1 MNKVILI
8 GNLNKNI
15 DLKYLT
21 TGVAVGESSMAINQV
36 YKKQDGTKVQDTCFI
51 DIVMYGRSAEIS
63 NQYLKKG
70 SKLCIEGKL
79 NFQQWS
85 DQYGN
90 KRSKHIV
97 SVEKVE
103 FLDTKSDDNVQQATQ
118 SPMQQTP
125 QDTNMQQT
133 PQDTNMQQNQTLT
146 NQQNTLTQDLEDV
159 LSKNFTIM
167 RKNDT
172 GLIHFKGTES
182 EYKFAQDNWAAL
194 FELIKAKLPHT
205 SKFDIQKDIIQTDT
219 AQAINFDI
227 QEEEIPF

>member
-8 GNLNKNI
+8 GNLTKNI
-15 DLKYLT
+15 DLKYLN

-85 DQYGN
+85 DQNGN

-103 FLDTKSDDNVQQATQ
+103 FLDARSDDSNA
-118 SPMQQTP
+118 
-125 QDTNMQQT
+125 QQT

-146 NQQNTLTQDLEDV
+146 NQQNTLIQNLESV
-159 LSKNFTIM
+159 LLKNFTIM

-194 FELIKAKLPHT
+194 FELIKTKLPHT

>member
-8 GNLNKNI
+8 GNLTKNI

-103 FLDTKSDDNVQQATQ
+103 FLDIKSDDNV
-118 SPMQQTP
+118 
-125 QDTNMQQT
+125 QQT

-146 NQQNTLTQDLEDV
+146 NQQNTLTQHLEDV

>member
-8 GNLNKNI
+8 GNLTKNI

-125 QDTNMQQT
+125 QDTNI
-133 PQDTNMQQNQTLT
+133 QQNQTLT
-146 NQQNTLTQDLEDV
+146 NQQNTLTQHLEDV

>member
-8 GNLNKNI
+8 GNLTKNI

-103 FLDTKSDDNVQQATQ
+103 FLDTKSDDN
-118 SPMQQTP
+118 
-125 QDTNMQQT
+125 MQQT
-133 PQDTNMQQNQTLT
+133 PQDTNMQQNQAVTKE
-146 NQQNTLTQDLEDV
+146 QNTLIQNLESV
-159 LSKNFTIM
+159 LLKNFTIM

>member
-8 GNLNKNI
+8 GNLTKNI

-103 FLDTKSDDNVQQATQ
+103 FLDTKSDDN
-118 SPMQQTP
+118 MQQTP

-133 PQDTNMQQNQTLT
+133 PQDTNMQQNQAVTKE
-146 NQQNTLTQDLEDV
+146 QNTLTQNLESV
-159 LSKNFTIM
+159 LLKNFTIK

-182 EYKFAQDNWAAL
+182 EYKFAQDNWANL

-219 AQAINFDI
+219 AHAINCDI
-227 QEEEIPF
+227 KEEEIPF

>member
-8 GNLNKNI
+8 GNLTKNI

-103 FLDTKSDDNVQQATQ
+103 FLDTKSDDNVQQAPQ
-118 SPMQQTP
+118 STMQQTP
-125 QDTNMQQT
+125 QDTNV
-133 PQDTNMQQNQTLT
+133 QQNQTLT
-146 NQQNTLTQDLEDV
+146 KEQNTLTQHLEDV

>member
-8 GNLNKNI
+8 GNLTKNI

-103 FLDTKSDDNVQQATQ
+103 FLDTKSDDNVQQ
-118 SPMQQTP
+118 
-125 QDTNMQQT
+125 T

-146 NQQNTLTQDLEDV
+146 NQQNTLTQHLEDV
-159 LSKNFTIM
+159 LSKNFTIT

-194 FELIKAKLPHT
+194 FELIKVKLPHT

>member
-8 GNLNKNI
+8 GNLTKNI
-15 DLKYLT
+15 DLKYLI

-85 DQYGN
+85 DQHGN

-103 FLDTKSDDNVQQATQ
+103 FLDTKSDDNMQQATQ
-118 SPMQQTP
+118 ST
-125 QDTNMQQT
+125 MQQT

-146 NQQNTLTQDLEDV
+146 KEQNTLTQHLEDV

>member
-8 GNLNKNI
+8 GNLTKNI

-36 YKKQDGTKVQDTCFI
+36 YKKQDETKVQDTCFI

-118 SPMQQTP
+118 STMQQTS
-125 QDTNMQQT
+125 
-133 PQDTNMQQNQTLT
+133 QDTNMQQNQAVTKE
-146 NQQNTLTQDLEDV
+146 QNTLIQNLEDV

-227 QEEEIPF
+227 QEEEILF

>member
-8 GNLNKNI
+8 GNLTKNI
-15 DLKYLT
+15 NLKYLT
-21 TGVAVGESSMAINQV
+21 TGVAVGESSMAINQA

-118 SPMQQTP
+118 STMQQT
-125 QDTNMQQT
+125 QT
-133 PQDTNMQQNQTLT
+133 KANSNALAQKF
-146 NQQNTLTQDLEDV
+146 EDII
-159 LSKNFTIM
+159 LKNFTIM

>member
-8 GNLNKNI
+8 GNLTKNI

-21 TGVAVGESSMAINQV
+21 TGVAVGESSIAINQV

-85 DQYGN
+85 DQNGN

-103 FLDTKSDDNVQQATQ
+103 FLDTKSDDN
-118 SPMQQTP
+118 
-125 QDTNMQQT
+125 MQQT
-133 PQDTNMQQNQTLT
+133 PQDTNMQQNQAVTKE
-146 NQQNTLTQDLEDV
+146 QNTLIQNLESV
-159 LSKNFTIM
+159 LLKNFTIT

-219 AQAINFDI
+219 AQTLNFDI
-227 QEEEIPF
+227 QEEDIPF

>member
-8 GNLNKNI
+8 GNLTKNI
-15 DLKYLT
+15 DLKYLN

-103 FLDTKSDDNVQQATQ
+103 FLDTKIDDNVQQATQ
-118 SPMQQTP
+118 ST
-125 QDTNMQQT
+125 MQQT

-146 NQQNTLTQDLEDV
+146 KEQNTLTQHLEDV

-182 EYKFAQDNWAAL
+182 EYKFAQDNWATL

-227 QEEEIPF
+227 QEEEILF

>member
-8 GNLNKNI
+8 GNLTKNI

-103 FLDTKSDDNVQQATQ
+103 FLDIKSDDNV
-118 SPMQQTP
+118 
-125 QDTNMQQT
+125 QQT

-146 NQQNTLTQDLEDV
+146 NQQNTLTQHLEDV

-227 QEEEIPF
+227 QEEDIPF

>member
-8 GNLNKNI
+8 GNLTKNI

-103 FLDTKSDDNVQQATQ
+103 FLDTKSDDNVQQA
-118 SPMQQTP
+118 
-125 QDTNMQQT
+125 

-146 NQQNTLTQDLEDV
+146 NQQNTLTQHLEDV
-159 LSKNFTIM
+159 LSKNFIIM

-227 QEEEIPF
+227 QEEEITF

>member
-8 GNLNKNI
+8 GNLTKNI

-51 DIVMYGRSAEIS
+51 DIIMYGRSAEIS

-85 DQYGN
+85 DQNGN

-103 FLDTKSDDNVQQATQ
+103 FLDVRSDDSNTQQATQ
-118 SPMQQTP
+118 
-125 QDTNMQQT
+125 DTNI
-133 PQDTNMQQNQTLT
+133 QQNQAVSKE
-146 NQQNTLTQDLEDV
+146 QNTLIQNLESV
-159 LSKNFTIM
+159 LLKNFTIM

-172 GLIHFKGTES
+172 GLIYFKGTES

>member
-8 GNLNKNI
+8 GNLTKNI
-15 DLKYLT
+15 DLKYLN

-85 DQYGN
+85 DQNGN

-103 FLDTKSDDNVQQATQ
+103 FLDTKSDDNA
-118 SPMQQTP
+118 
-125 QDTNMQQT
+125 QQT

-146 NQQNTLTQDLEDV
+146 KEQNTLIKNLESV
-159 LSKNFTIM
+159 LLKNFTIM

>member
-8 GNLNKNI
+8 GNLTKNI

-36 YKKQDGTKVQDTCFI
+36 YKKQDGTKAQDTCFI

-85 DQYGN
+85 DQHGN

-103 FLDTKSDDNVQQATQ
+103 FLDTKSDDNVQQTL
-118 SPMQQTP
+118 
-125 QDTNMQQT
+125 
-133 PQDTNMQQNQTLT
+133 QDTNMQQNQTLT
-146 NQQNTLTQDLEDV
+146 KEQNTLTQHLEDV

>member
-8 GNLNKNI
+8 GNLTKNI

-103 FLDTKSDDNVQQATQ
+103 FLDTKSDDNVQQ
-118 SPMQQTP
+118 
-125 QDTNMQQT
+125 T

-146 NQQNTLTQDLEDV
+146 NQQNTLTQHLEDV

>member
-8 GNLNKNI
+8 GNLTKNI

-21 TGVAVGESSMAINQV
+21 TGVAVGESSMAINEV

-85 DQYGN
+85 DQHGN

-103 FLDTKSDDNVQQATQ
+103 FLDTKSDNNIQQATQ
-118 SPMQQTP
+118 STMQQT
-125 QDTNMQQT
+125 T
-133 PQDTNMQQNQTLT
+133 QDTNMQQNQTLT
-146 NQQNTLTQDLEDV
+146 KEQNTLTQHLEDV

-172 GLIHFKGTES
+172 SLIHFKGTES

>member
-8 GNLNKNI
+8 GNLTKNI

-85 DQYGN
+85 DQNGI

-103 FLDTKSDDNVQQATQ
+103 FLDTKSDDNVQQ
-118 SPMQQTP
+118 
-125 QDTNMQQT
+125 T

-146 NQQNTLTQDLEDV
+146 NQQNTLIQNLESV
-159 LSKNFTIM
+159 LLKNFKIM

-172 GLIHFKGTES
+172 GLIRFKGTES

>member
-8 GNLNKNI
+8 GNLTKNI

-118 SPMQQTP
+118 STMQQTP
-125 QDTNMQQT
+125 QDTNI
-133 PQDTNMQQNQTLT
+133 QQNQAVSKE
-146 NQQNTLTQDLEDV
+146 QNTLIQNLESV
-159 LSKNFTIM
+159 LLKNFTIM

>member
-8 GNLNKNI
+8 GNLTKNI
-15 DLKYLT
+15 DLKYLN

-85 DQYGN
+85 DQNGN

-103 FLDTKSDDNVQQATQ
+103 FLDTKSDDNVQQ
-118 SPMQQTP
+118 TP
-125 QDTNMQQT
+125 QDTNI
-133 PQDTNMQQNQTLT
+133 QQNQTLT
-146 NQQNTLTQDLEDV
+146 KEQNTLIKNLESV
-159 LSKNFTIM
+159 LLKNFTIM

>member
-8 GNLNKNI
+8 GNLTKNI

-21 TGVAVGESSMAINQV
+21 TGVAVGESSMAINQA

-85 DQYGN
+85 DQNGN

-103 FLDTKSDDNVQQATQ
+103 FLDTKSDDNI
-118 SPMQQTP
+118 
-125 QDTNMQQT
+125 QQT

-146 NQQNTLTQDLEDV
+146 NQQNTLIQNLESV
-159 LSKNFTIM
+159 LLKNFTIM

>member
-8 GNLNKNI
+8 GNLTKNI

-63 NQYLKKG
+63 NKYLKKG

-85 DQYGN
+85 DQNGN

-103 FLDTKSDDNVQQATQ
+103 FLDTKSDDNA
-118 SPMQQTP
+118 
-125 QDTNMQQT
+125 QQT

-146 NQQNTLTQDLEDV
+146 NQQNTLIQNLESV
-159 LSKNFTIM
+159 LLKNFTIM

-219 AQAINFDI
+219 AQSINFDI

>member
-8 GNLNKNI
+8 GNLTKDIN
-15 DLKYLT
+15 LKYLT

-51 DIVMYGRSAEIS
+51 DIVMYGMSAEIS

-103 FLDTKSDDNVQQATQ
+103 FLDTKSDDN
-118 SPMQQTP
+118 
-125 QDTNMQQT
+125 MQQT

-146 NQQNTLTQDLEDV
+146 NQQNTLTQHLEDV